1 MIIAA
6 GVLGAGKRLFK
17 SAWGAYEHGALGF
30 AKGAAYSALLS
41 FFPVLTTT
49 TAILVQMNADAI
61 SHKVTAFLF
70 KVAPPGVEDL
80 IRYQMTQR
88 GARPLAL
95 PIAASLLALWAA
107 SGVMMSLM
115 EGFQGAYQRKSSRGI
130 LHGRLISMWLVLVSI
145 GPVVGASAMMI
156 FGDRAENGALRLL
169 GLLDAGETLRGGV
182 KFLGML
188 ARYSVAMA
196 TIMLVAA
203 LLYKF
208 GPDAGRR
215 RPIWPGARVAMV
227 LWLAI
232 TTVFA
237 WYVRNI
243 ANYNVLYGSIGAVIA
258 LCVWMYLLAL
268 SAMIGCEYNALLDKK
283 TDKKKK

>member
-1 MIIAA
+1 M
-6 GVLGAGKRLFK
+6 FK
-17 SAWGAYEHGALGF
+17 SILGAYEHGALGF

-41 FFPVLTTT
+41 FFPVFTTT
-49 TAILVQMNADAI
+49 TAILVQINAVSVSRKI
-61 SHKVTAFLF
+61 TAFLF

-115 EGFQGAYQRKSSRGI
+115 EGFQGAYQRKSGRGI
-130 LHGRLISMWLVLVSI
+130 VHGRIVSMWLVLVSI
-145 GPVVGASAMMI
+145 GPVVGASMMMI
-156 FGDRAENGALRLL
+156 FGDRVENGALQLV
-169 GLLDAGETLRGGV
+169 GLLDAGETLKGGV
-182 KFLGML
+182 KFIGTIV
-188 ARYSVAMA
+188 RYAVAMG
-196 TIMLVAA
+196 TICVVAA

-215 RPIWPGARVAMV
+215 RAIWPGARVAAV
-227 LWLAI
+227 LWLVI
-232 TTVFA
+232 TTAFA

-268 SAMIGCEYNALLDKK
+268 SAMVGCEYNAQSDRK
-283 TDKKKK
+283 TDKKK